1 MNVTQLRAFV
11 SVVEL
16 GSFSEAARR
25 AGVSQPAVTMQIKS
39 LEADVGATLLD
50 RRYHRVE
57 LTEAGLALLPHARS
71 VLADIAAARDDIQG
85 LAETLT
91 GHLVIASST
100 TPGDY
105 VIPKHLA
112 GFLRENP
119 QVQVEI
125 TVQDSADAVTAVE
138 TGRADLGI
146 AGVADPSAKVVFS
159 ELGSDEIVV
168 ICAPSHPFARRKA
181 VPFSELAEADWVWRE
196 PGSGTGQVVRRSLIE
211 RGVDPDELRVM
222 VELGTGDAIVSAIEG
237 GLGIAMVSRFAA
249 EKALALGT
257 IVRVDVE
264 GEPILR
270 PFFTVLPT
278 STPSR
283 AALAF
288 AEHLRSAL
296 AIRAGR

>member
-1 MNVTQLRAFV
+1 
-11 SVVEL
+11 
-16 GSFSEAARR
+16 
-25 AGVSQPAVTMQIKS
+25 MQIKS

-57 LTEAGLALLPHARS
+57 LTEAGEALLPHARD
-71 VLADIAAARDDIQG
+71 VLADIAAARDDIEG
-85 LAETLT
+85 LSNTLT

-112 GFLRENP
+112 EFLRQNP

-125 TVQDSADAVTAVE
+125 TVQDSAEAVTAVE

-146 AGVADPSAKVVFS
+146 TGAADPSAKVVFT
-159 ELGSDEIVV
+159 ELGCDEIVV
-168 ICAPSHPFARRKA
+168 ICSPSHPFASQSA
-181 VPFSELAEADWVWRE
+181 VPFSELAEADWVSRE
-196 PGSGTGQVVRRSLIE
+196 AGSGTGQVVRRSLAE
-211 RGVDPDELRVM
+211 RGVDPDELRVI
-222 VELGTGDAIVSAIEG
+222 VELGTGDAIVSAVEG

-257 IVRVDVE
+257 VVRVAVE

-270 PFFTVLPT
+270 PFFTALPT

-288 AEHLRSAL
+288 AEHLAGAL
-296 AIRAGR
+296 ASQAGR